1 MRSAATGWGERC
13 PRVRGVVAVFLLG
26 TLFFASGLTAIAA
39 DDGDDFQEA
48 IFVGDSDGSNLKRL
62 ADFDGYKSQ
71 GSPCWSSDGQFIA
84 FDACKPQLGQQQFID
99 GHIIV
104 VKADGTNPRDL
115 GPGMLP
121 SLSPKGHRV
130 AYCRHPQM
138 GAAGVYMME
147 LSAPD
152 TPALV
157 DEKGWGA
164 EWSPDGTR
172 LAYTRGRNLRLYDL
186 IEGTFTSILDDE
198 QSGIASIRWNFCWSP
213 DSRRIAFVADTTDK
227 RQVVAIANAD
237 GEKHKAEII
246 YEGNM
251 GPAVA
256 WRPLQNEILIENST
270 EDRPGF
276 QSLFAVKVEA
286 PGEPVRMAAKPVDR
300 RLRNPAFSPD
310 GKKLAVSV
318 FARLPGDD

>member
-1 MRSAATGWGERC
+1 VAA
-13 PRVRGVVAVFLLG
+13 VVLLG
-26 TLFFASGLTAIAA
+26 TLFFASGPTAIAA
-39 DDGDDFQEA
+39 DDVEDFQEA

-62 ADFDGYKSQ
+62 ADFDGYTSQ

-84 FDACKPQLGQQQFID
+84 FDASKPQLGQRQFFD

-121 SLSPKGHRV
+121 SLSPKGNRV
-130 AYCRHPQM
+130 AYCRHQQM
-138 GAAGVYMME
+138 GAPGVYMME
-147 LSAPD
+147 LSDPN
-152 TPALV
+152 TPALI
-157 DEKGWGA
+157 DDKGWGA

-198 QSGIASIRWNFCWSP
+198 QAGIASIRWNFCWSP
-213 DSRRIAFVADTTDK
+213 DSRRIAFVADTTDG
-227 RQVVAIANAD
+227 RHVVAIANAD
-237 GEKHKAEII
+237 GEKQKAEIV

-256 WRPLQNEILIENST
+256 WRPLKNEIVFET
-270 EDRPGF
+270 TTDDRQGF

-286 PGEPVRMAAKPVDR
+286 PGVPVRMAVKPVDR

-310 GKKLAVSV
+310 GKRLAVSV